1 MTIGSG
7 AAATVGMTP
16 AETVTARLLDPRG
29 GCTECCRAR
38 IGWNGGLFSAID
50 NAPETEGGGLLAMPP
65 LANAH
70 DHVRGV
76 RPTALGAYDLPLELW
91 QLNMSGSPRID
102 PYLVNLAA
110 LGRSA
115 LGGTGSVMVHYT
127 RPQDRTRVVAELE
140 SVARAANAI
149 GIRVAIAVALR
160 DCYPIGYAPEETL
173 LALLDPEDRER
184 VREKLAVTPDSPAS
198 QVAMVEDLAARLESP
213 TVTVQYGPYG
223 AEWCSDALLR
233 AIAERSALTG
243 RRVHMHLLES
253 RLQREFLDARH
264 PGGPVRYLDSIG
276 MLSPR
281 LSVAHAVWLRPEEME
296 LLAARGVTVSINT
309 SSNLTLRSG
318 LAPVAQLH
326 AAGVPLAMGMDGF
339 SVDDDDDA
347 YRELR
352 LNYMLHRGVALDPG
366 LPLGELLRFASYGGR
381 RSISGCE
388 EGPGMI
394 AGQSADFSL
403 LDYAGMARDL
413 LTAGPGEASL
423 LAARATAAMLK
434 RMVIAGDDVV
444 VEGRLARIDLDEV
457 HRELD
462 AQARHGVQDFLNWQ
476 KVAQRLREKLRG
488 FYAAGLHACG

>member
-1 MTIGSG
+1 MTGG
-7 AAATVGMTP
+7 PP
-16 AETVTARLLDPRG
+16 APAVVAARLFDPRG
-29 GCTECCRAR
+29 GCSTCRRAN
-38 IGWNGGLFSAID
+38 IGWSAGVFSALD
-50 NAPETEGGGLLAMPP
+50 EAPADAGADLFAMPP

-91 QLNMSGSPRID
+91 QINMSGSPAVD

-127 RPQDRTRVVAELE
+127 RPQNRARIVDELE

-173 LALLDPEDRER
+173 LALLDPVDRER
-184 VREKLAVTPDSPAS
+184 VRDKLVFAADSPAS
-198 QVAMVEDLAARLESP
+198 QVALVEDLAARIES
-213 TVTVQYGPYG
+213 TMVSVQYGPYG

-233 AIAERSALTG
+233 AIAEASARSG

-264 PGGPVRYLDSIG
+264 PHGPVRYLDSIG
-276 MLSPR
+276 LLSPR
-281 LSVAHAVWLRPEEME
+281 LSVAHAVWLKPDEME
-296 LLAARGVTVSINT
+296 LLAERGVTVSINT

-318 LAPVAQLH
+318 LAPVA
-326 AAGVPLAMGMDGF
+326 AMARAGVPLAMGMDGF

-352 LNYMLHRGVALDPG
+352 LNYLLHRGAALDEG
-366 LPLGELLRFASYGGR
+366 LSLPALFRFASYGGR
-381 RSISGCE
+381 HSISGRG
-388 EGPGMI
+388 EGAGMAVGEPADI
-394 AGQSADFSL
+394 AL
-403 LDYAGMARDL
+403 LDYARLARDVI
-413 LTAGPGEASL
+413 APGPGEASL
-423 LAARATAAMLK
+423 VAARATAAMLK
-434 RMVIAGDDVV
+434 RLVVAGQDVV
-444 VEGRLARIDLDEV
+444 VDGKLARLDLDAV

-462 AQARHGVQDFLNWQ
+462 AQVRHGAAGFLEWQ
-476 KVAQRLREKLRG
+476 QIAGRLREKLRG

>member
-1 MTIGSG
+1 MTG
-7 AAATVGMTP
+7 APPATV
-16 AETVTARLLDPRG
+16 AARLFDPRG
-29 GCTECCRAR
+29 GCGACRRAH
-38 IGWNGGLFSAID
+38 IGWSGDVFSTLD
-50 NAPETEGGGLLAMPP
+50 NAPDDAGADLFAMPP

-91 QLNMSGSPRID
+91 QINMSGSPAVD

-127 RPQDRTRVVAELE
+127 RPQNRARIVEELE

-173 LALLDPEDRER
+173 LALLDPVDRER
-184 VREKLAVTPDSPAS
+184 VRDKLVFAADAPAS
-198 QVAMVEDLAARLESP
+198 QVALVEDLAARIESP
-213 TVTVQYGPYG
+213 MVTVQYGPYG
-223 AEWCSDALLR
+223 AEWCSDTLLR
-233 AIAERSALTG
+233 AIAEASAKSG

-264 PGGPVRYLDSIG
+264 PHGPLRYLDSIG
-276 MLSPR
+276 LLSPR
-281 LSVAHAVWLRPEEME
+281 LSVAHAVWLKPDEMD
-296 LLAARGVTVSINT
+296 LLAERGVTVSVNT

-318 LAPVAQLH
+318 LAPVA
-326 AAGVPLAMGMDGF
+326 AMARAGVPLAMGMDGF

-352 LNYMLHRGVALDPG
+352 LNYLLHRGVALDEG
-366 LPLGELLRFASYGGR
+366 LSLAALFRFASYGGR
-381 RSISGCE
+381 HSISGRE
-388 EGPGMI
+388 EGAGMAVGEPADI
-394 AGQSADFSL
+394 AL
-403 LDYAGMARDL
+403 LDYARLSRDVVAL
-413 LTAGPGEASL
+413 GPGEVSL
-423 LAARATAAMLK
+423 VAARATAGMLK
-434 RMVIAGDDVV
+434 RLVIAGRDVV
-444 VEGRLARIDLDEV
+444 VDGKLARLDLDAV
-457 HRELD
+457 QRELD
-462 AQARHGVQDFLNWQ
+462 AQVRHGAAGFLAWQ
-476 KVAQRLREKLRG
+476 QVAGRLREKLRG

>member
-1 MTIGSG
+1 MTG
-7 AAATVGMTP
+7 AAPATATV
-16 AETVTARLLDPRG
+16 AARLFDPRG
-29 GCTECCRAR
+29 GCSACRRAH
-38 IGWNGGLFSAID
+38 IGWSGDVFSTLD
-50 NAPETEGGGLLAMPP
+50 NAPDDAGADLFAMPP

-91 QLNMSGSPRID
+91 QINMSGSPAVD

-127 RPQDRTRVVAELE
+127 RPQNRARIVTELE

-173 LALLDPEDRER
+173 LALLDPVDRER
-184 VREKLAVTPDSPAS
+184 VRDKLVFAADAPAS
-198 QVAMVEDLAARLESP
+198 QVALVEDLAARIESP
-213 TVTVQYGPYG
+213 MVTVQYGPYG

-233 AIAERSALTG
+233 AIAEASAASG

-264 PGGPVRYLDSIG
+264 PHGPLRYLDSIG
-276 MLSPR
+276 LLSPR
-281 LSVAHAVWLRPEEME
+281 LSVAHAVWLRPDEME
-296 LLAARGVTVSINT
+296 LLAERGVTVSVNT

-318 LAPVAQLH
+318 LAPVA
-326 AAGVPLAMGMDGF
+326 AMARAGVPLAMGMDGF

-352 LNYMLHRGVALDPG
+352 LNYLLHRGVALDEG
-366 LPLGELLRFASYGGR
+366 LSLPALFRFASYGGR
-381 RSISGCE
+381 HSISGRE
-388 EGPGMI
+388 EGAGMAVGEPADI
-394 AGQSADFSL
+394 AL
-403 LDYAGMARDL
+403 LDYARLSRDVL
-413 LTAGPGEASL
+413 ASGPGEASL
-423 LAARATAAMLK
+423 VAARATAAML
-434 RMVIAGDDVV
+434 RRLVIAGREVV
-444 VEGRLARIDLDEV
+444 VDGKLARLDLEEV
-457 HRELD
+457 QRELD
-462 AQARHGVQDFLNWQ
+462 AQARHGVAGFLEWQ
-476 KVAQRLREKLRG
+476 QVAGRLREKLRG
-488 FYAAGLHACG
+488 FYSAGLHACG